1 MGQRLSAWRQS
12 DAADYAAFLVRLFGE
27 PTFGS
32 NKPGGAVVWDS
43 VTLAKSKLFGK
54 PVSFQKVMVKD
65 EHVYQDMPKPHWTYL
80 YLSVSVPANAVQEAD
95 VSALHRLY
103 SGLGYDYQRGILW
116 VRTNNLERGI
126 TILLMATDVLLRKL
140 TVPQLLTSNAMLT
153 ALNALYSDPSKTMK
167 VAASRYMSL
176 CSNLLALSKLSI
188 AVGQPTR
195 AAVGAADPNL
205 ANFGSVAGVERFDDP
220 YVGYTS
226 NYPDFLAFEQERD
239 DQFYSVPRPYLGGA
253 NRAPNPAYA
262 SQVPNYD
269 SIEHLA
275 IHPKCKGEC
284 AHRVVQQFQK
294 DKQAAAKREAMMSA
308 SHMDT
313 PAWRM
318 LEQPKKGASMKLKRA
333 ERMSVRPDGQFDGR
347 NTYNVL
353 AVPASAG
360 VSKFNEHMDVKPSGK
375 YEGRNT
381 YNVLAVPA
389 SAGVSKFNEHLTSE
403 PDPRFLV
410 GAGDLY
416 YNVGSDINEITRT
429 YGTVDQRITYPKYT
443 DAVVYGIT
451 SVPTEP
457 TNYLERRRLAKPKL
471 STNFKPVK
479 SEHFVSTG
487 AEHVKYGLAEE
498 GAGPDPFLYWTE
510 GK

>member
-1 MGQRLSAWRQS
+1 MGQQLSAWKQS
-12 DAADYAAFLVRLFGE
+12 DASDYAAFLVRLFGQ

-32 NKPGGAVVWDS
+32 NKPGGAVLWDP

-54 PVSFQKVMVKD
+54 PVVFQKVMVKD

-80 YLSVSVPANAVQEAD
+80 YLTVAVPANAVQEAQ
-95 VSALHRLY
+95 VCALNRLY
-103 SGLGYDYQRGILW
+103 SGIWYDYQRGCLW
-116 VRTNNLERGI
+116 VRTSNLERGI

-140 TVPQLLTSNAMLT
+140 TVSQLLASNAMLT
-153 ALNALYSDPSKTMK
+153 ALNGLYSDPAKTMK
-167 VAASRYMSL
+167 VAATRYMSL

-188 AVGQPTR
+188 QPAQAV
-195 AAVGAADPNL
+195 VSSDDPSL
-205 ANFGSVAGVERFDDP
+205 VNFGNVERFADP

-226 NYPDFLAFEQERD
+226 NQPDFLAFEQQRD
-239 DQFYSVPRPYLGGA
+239 DQFYSVPRPYLGGE
-253 NRAPNPAYA
+253 NRTPNPAYA

-284 AHRVVQQFQK
+284 ANRVVQQFQK
-294 DKQAAAKREAMMSA
+294 DRKDAAKREALVAEAKRSGSKA
-308 SHMDT
+308 
-313 PAWRM
+313 
-318 LEQPKKGASMKLKRA
+318 KRA

-347 NTYNVL
+347 DTYNVL

-360 VSKFNEHMDVKPSGK
+360 VSQFTERLTVKPNGR

-389 SAGVSKFNEHLTSE
+389 AAGVSQFTEHLSSE

-416 YNVGSDINEITRT
+416 YNVGSDINEITRV
-429 YGTVDQRITYPKYT
+429 YGTTDQRIVYPTYT

-457 TNYLERRRLAKPKL
+457 TNYLARRKLAKPAV
-471 STNFKPVK
+471 SQNFKPVK

-487 AEHVKYGLAEE
+487 SEHVKFTLAEE